1 MVRELQMSLVKQQ
14 LSGFLSAKSVL
25 RIKGKSVENTDVEG
39 LARHIMH
46 NSYCFKLTKIQM

>member
-1 MVRELQMSLVKQQ
+1 MVRDLQMSLAKQQ
-14 LSGFLSAKSVL
+14 LSGFLSAESVL

-46 NSYCFKLTKIQM
+46 NSYLFK